1 MTEETIAAALE
12 QEILGGEI
20 RPGTEL
26 IQADLAGRFAVSR
39 IPVRDALR
47 RLAASGLVTITPNRG
62 ARVIRLTS
70 DDVREIYDLR
80 SLLECDC
87 LRRAMDR
94 TTADDLER
102 TEHALVK
109 SNLDAMTDAWAD
121 GDWFFHETLY
131 APAGRDHQIELI
143 RNLRN
148 RCRTHVAAYH
158 TLPTETPRWLDGH
171 ERLVGFCRKGDIEAA
186 VGVLE
191 RHIESA
197 GDILADKMKA

>member
-1 MTEETIAAALE
+1 MTEETIAAALRK
-12 QEILGGEI
+12 QILGGEI

-26 IQADLAGRFAVSR
+26 IQADLASRFAVSR

-62 ARVIRLTS
+62 ARVIRLTPGE
-70 DDVREIYDLR
+70 VREIYDLR

-94 TTADDLER
+94 MAGNDLER
-102 TEHALVK
+102 IEHALVK
-109 SNLDAMTDAWAD
+109 SNLDASTEAWAD

-131 APAGRDHQIELI
+131 APAGRDQQIQLI
-143 RNLRN
+143 QNLRN
-148 RCRTHVAAYH
+148 RCRTLVAAYH
-158 TLPTETPRWLDGH
+158 TLPAETPRWLDGH
-171 ERLVGFCRKGDIEAA
+171 ERLVGFCRQGDTEAA
-186 VGVLE
+186 VRVLK

-197 GDILADKMKA
+197 GDILLTKMKA